1 MSAWLAGA
9 KVKKKKI
16 RSFRT
21 NSPEGRKQECPYHLL
36 FVFSENARA
45 VIVQTCLFTA
55 MLTWKF
61 DKIIGEGSFFFF
73 FVERE
78 ISTSRC
84 IFRIFLSLSA
94 SFSSVSCIHNIY
106 IRYIIYVPDLGN
118 PARANI
124 ETNSARNTSPRF
136 ERTFKKR
143 FRATANLKINCIPRG
158 SGVVSEESQEMKLS
172 PLLAIKAARFR
183 QSASRILPVVR
194 SFELVSF

>member
-73 FVERE
+73 LSVKIQHHDVFFEF
-78 ISTSRC
+78 S
-84 IFRIFLSLSA
+84 FRYLRLSLLSH
-94 SFSSVSCIHNIY
+94 VSTISISDILSMCPILVI
-106 IRYIIYVPDLGN
+106 
-118 PARANI
+118 
-124 ETNSARNTSPRF
+124 PR
-136 ERTFKKR
+136 ERTSKR
-143 FRATANLKINCIPRG
+143 TAHGILRRG
-158 SGVVSEESQEMKLS
+158 SRERLRN
-172 PLLAIKAARFR
+172 A
-183 QSASRILPVVR
+183 SAPQRT
-194 SFELVSF
+194 